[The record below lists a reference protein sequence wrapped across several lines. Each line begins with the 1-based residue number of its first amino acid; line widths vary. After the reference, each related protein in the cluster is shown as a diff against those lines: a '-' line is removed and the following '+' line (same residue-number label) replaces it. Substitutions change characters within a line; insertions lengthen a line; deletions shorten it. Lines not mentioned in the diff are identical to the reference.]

1 MQRAFFV
8 VQNKETG
15 QEKLK
20 VCNVSNIES
29 RKETRQGIQACAFDF
44 LNSINDASKEEGFL
58 MEQYL
63 PIMGSPTS

>member
-20 VCNVSNIES
+20 ICNVSNIES
-29 RKETRQGIQACAFDF
+29 RKETRQGIQACAYDF
-44 LNSINDASKEEGFL
+44 LSSINDA
-58 MEQYL
+58 
-63 PIMGSPTS
+63 